1 MKALRRRPLSALL
14 ALASIAACDLE
25 PPERAEL
32 EARTDLPLRAP
43 SRCDGAC
50 SALHCQ
56 NVTRV
61 RDEHADMGNA
71 CEVECLDTEIAC
83 LHAPNGP
90 YCGTCE
96 HDAAECMSACLDSA
110 DESTGL

>member
-1 MKALRRRPLSALL
+1 
-14 ALASIAACDLE
+14 
-25 PPERAEL
+25 
-32 EARTDLPLRAP
+32 
-43 SRCDGAC
+43 
-50 SALHCQ
+50 
-56 NVTRV
+56 
-61 RDEHADMGNA
+61 MGNA